1 MAGYR
6 LNDRAIA
13 DLDRL
18 YEHGILTLGLQRADE
33 YYDGLAR
40 IFHEAEESPDIGSG
54 EVPLARRIRFF
65 R

>member
-18 YEHGILTLGLQRADE
+18 YEHGILTFGLQRADE
-33 YYDGLAR
+33 YYDGL
-40 IFHEAEESPDIGSG
+40 E
-54 EVPLARRIRFF
+54 RFRF
-65 R
+65 EWNHSDLN